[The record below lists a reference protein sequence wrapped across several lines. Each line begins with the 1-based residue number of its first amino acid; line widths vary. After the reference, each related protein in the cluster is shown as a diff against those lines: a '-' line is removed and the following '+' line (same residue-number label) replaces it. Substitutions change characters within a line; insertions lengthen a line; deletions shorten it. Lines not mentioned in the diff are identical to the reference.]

1 MKRVYMCIDLKSFYA
16 SVECVERKLDPLKT
30 NLVVA
35 DSSRTEKTICLA
47 VSPSLKEYGI
57 GGRARLYE
65 VVQKVKEVNNVRKR
79 KIKGKFV
86 GKSYDAD
93 VLNNNPNVELDYIVA
108 KPRMYK
114 YMKYSTDIYNI
125 YLKYLAPEDIYV
137 YSIDEVFCDITN
149 YLRMYKKKPRDIVT
163 MIIKDVYDTTGITAT
178 AGIGTNLYLAK
189 IALDI
194 ISKHVESNIGYLDE
208 ELFKKYLWNYTPLT
222 DFWSIGPGISNR
234 LNNLGIFTM
243 EDISKC
249 EEAILFKEFGINAR
263 LLIDHSNGIETTTMK
278 DIKSYKPK
286 SKSLSS
292 SQILFSDY
300 NYSKARLVLI
310 EMIDDLVLE
319 MSSKELFCNGIHLYI
334 GYSKDAIKGLSISKK
349 LDNVTC
355 SYDEILKEYLNLY
368 DKNINKIIPIRRIG
382 ISFSISNSNVVQ
394 LDLFND
400 FDKKKNEMNL
410 LNKIS
415 NIKNKFGP
423 NKILRGVSLEDG
435 ATQKMRNSL
444 VGGHNA
450 E

>member
-1 MKRVYMCIDLKSFYA
+1 MFLCIDLKSFYA
-16 SVECVERKLDPLKT
+16 SCECSMRGLDPFKT

-35 DSSRTEKTICLA
+35 DPSRGKGTICLA
-47 VSPSLKEYGI
+47 ATPHIKELGVKS
-57 GGRARLYE
+57 RSRLYE
-65 VVQKVKEVNNVRKR
+65 IPEG
-79 KIKGKFV
+79 I
-86 GKSYDAD
+86 
-93 VLNNNPNVELDYIVA
+93 DYIIA
-108 KPRMYK
+108 KPRMRK
-114 YMKYSTDIYNI
+114 YMEFSSYIYNI
-125 YLKYLAPEDIYV
+125 YLKYFSEEDIHV
-137 YSIDEVFCDITN
+137 YSIDEVFIDLNPYILLYGKN
-149 YLRMYKKKPRDIVT
+149 PREIAT
-163 MIIKDVYDTTGITAT
+163 MVMNDVYENTHITAT
-178 AGIGTNLYLAK
+178 CGIGTNLYLAK

-310 EMIDDLVLE
+310 EMIDDLILE

-368 DKNINKIIPIRRIG
+368 DKNINKIIPVRRIG
-382 ISFSISNSNVVQ
+382 ISFSISNSHLVQ
-394 LDLFND
+394 LDFFND
-400 FDKKKNEMNL
+400 FDKKKNEINL

>member
-1 MKRVYMCIDLKSFYA
+1 MFLCIDLKSFYA
-16 SVECVERKLDPLKT
+16 SCECSMRGLDPFKT

-35 DSSRTEKTICLA
+35 DPSRGKGTICLA
-47 VSPSLKEYGI
+47 ATPHIKELGVKS
-57 GGRARLYE
+57 RSRLYE
-65 VVQKVKEVNNVRKR
+65 IPEGIN
-79 KIKGKFV
+79 
-86 GKSYDAD
+86 
-93 VLNNNPNVELDYIVA
+93 YIIA
-108 KPRMYK
+108 KPRMRK
-114 YMKYSTDIYNI
+114 YMEFSSYIYNI
-125 YLKYLAPEDIYV
+125 YLKYFSEEDIHV
-137 YSIDEVFCDITN
+137 YSIDEVFIDLNPYILLYGKN
-149 YLRMYKKKPRDIVT
+149 PREIAT
-163 MIIKDVYDTTGITAT
+163 MVMNDVYENTHITAT
-178 AGIGTNLYLAK
+178 CGIGTNLYLAK

-249 EEAILFKEFGINAR
+249 EESILFKEFGINAR

-300 NYSKARLVLI
+300 NYNKARLVLI
-310 EMIDDLVLE
+310 EMIDDLILE

-355 SYDEILKEYLNLY
+355 SYDEVLKIYLELY

-382 ISFSISNSNVVQ
+382 ISFSISNSHLVQ
-394 LDLFND
+394 LDFFND
-400 FDKKKNEMNL
+400 FDKKKKEMNL

-415 NIKNKFGP
+415 NIKNKFGS

-435 ATQKMRNSL
+435 ATQKFRNSL

>member
-1 MKRVYMCIDLKSFYA
+1 MFLCIDLKSFYA
-16 SVECVERKLDPLKT
+16 SCECSMRGLDPFKT

-35 DSSRTEKTICLA
+35 DPSRGKGTICLA
-47 VSPSLKEYGI
+47 ATPHIKELGVKS
-57 GGRARLYE
+57 RSRLYE
-65 VVQKVKEVNNVRKR
+65 IPEGIN
-79 KIKGKFV
+79 
-86 GKSYDAD
+86 
-93 VLNNNPNVELDYIVA
+93 YIIA
-108 KPRMYK
+108 KPRMRK
-114 YMKYSTDIYNI
+114 YMEFSSYIYNI
-125 YLKYLAPEDIYV
+125 YLKYFSEEDIHV
-137 YSIDEVFCDITN
+137 YSIDEVFIDLNPYILLYGKN
-149 YLRMYKKKPRDIVT
+149 PREIAT
-163 MIIKDVYDTTGITAT
+163 MVMNDVYENTHITAT
-178 AGIGTNLYLAK
+178 CGIGTNLYLAK

-249 EEAILFKEFGINAR
+249 EESILFKEFGINAR

-300 NYSKARLVLI
+300 NYNKARLVLI
-310 EMIDDLVLE
+310 EMIDDLILE

-355 SYDEILKEYLNLY
+355 SYDEVLKIYLELY

-382 ISFSISNSNVVQ
+382 ISFSISNSHLVQ
-394 LDLFND
+394 LDFFND

-415 NIKNKFGP
+415 NIKNKFGS

-435 ATQKMRNSL
+435 ATQKFRNSL